1 MCSKSKN
8 TNRRPQMNTNFHF
21 SPANNKYTNNTQ
33 IKNSQKAIEMKKKV
47 EITKSSSKRKFP
59 FYINKNIVLKYNTR
73 KSVSPVL
80 A

>member
-33 IKNSQKAIEMKKKV
+33 IKNSQKAIEMKK
-47 EITKSSSKRKFP
+47 SKNNEKLIEAKISIL
-59 FYINKNIVLKYNTR
+59 YK
-73 KSVSPVL
+73 
-80 A
+80 